1 MAKLSQ
7 QKIDR
12 ALSVAGTIA
21 ASIADNGTVP
31 SDKALRQCCLT
42 GLKIVT
48 MMDQI
53 SAAIDEEPS
62 ILEVTLDN
70 WEAYLKLTDVMNAI
84 AKRDKA
90 VAAPE
95 SAEAPKT

>member
-1 MAKLSQ
+1 M
-7 QKIDR
+7 
-12 ALSVAGTIA
+12 SVAGTIA